1 MGTTTPGATAGAG
14 LRYGAHAIGGRPR
27 RRAGPGTTTNGLA
40 FFALRIVH
48 SSFRLRAPAEPLVG
62 GHGAFVRARTRA
74 GFLRATG
81 GAVRVRA
88 GFTGAIG
95 GASAHQSTRVGRR
108 RPTDIGQRGRTRT
121 GQRVAFR
128 NWRSDEVGAHA
139 IGAHRARPAT
149 QTGVAFFAIR
159 VGHTSLRGGR
169 SFAFVGAG
177 SVARVFH
184 ATRRSVGHA
193 AGVRGTG
200 GGAGDQT
207 ARVKYFFEKSPK
219 KCKYFNESK
228 GHLNRTKVLVQRW
241 KIL

>member
-1 MGTTTPGATAGAG
+1 VSATTPGATAGAG
-14 LRYGAHAIGGRPR
+14 LRFGAHAIGAHRARP
-27 RRAGPGTTTNGLA
+27 ATAPVGFAWLA
-40 FFALRIVH
+40 IRVVH
-48 SSFRLRAPAEPLVG
+48 PSVRFRAPAEPLVG

-81 GAVRVRA
+81 GTVRVRA

-108 RPTDIGQRGRTRT
+108 RPTDIGQRRRTRT

-128 NWRSDEVGAHA
+128 RGNRVGTHA
-139 IGAHRARPAT
+139 IGAHRARPITAPV
-149 QTGVAFFAIR
+149 GVAFFAIR

-207 ARVKYFFEKSPK
+207 ARV
-219 KCKYFNESK
+219 
-228 GHLNRTKVLVQRW
+228 GGARADGGQRRCGGTRQ
-241 KIL
+241 

>member
-14 LRYGAHAIGGRPR
+14 LRYGAHAIGGDI
-27 RRAGPGTTTNGLA
+27 AGPRTTAGLA
-40 FFALRIVH
+40 FFAVRVGHIFLR
-48 SSFRLRAPAEPLVG
+48 FRAPAEPLVG

-139 IGAHRARPAT
+139 IDGGIAGPVT

-159 VGHTSLRGGR
+159 VGHTFLRGGR

-184 ATRRSVGHA
+184 ATRRGVGHA

-207 ARVKYFFEKSPK
+207 ARVGSARADV
-219 KCKYFNESK
+219 
-228 GHLNRTKVLVQRW
+228 GQRRCGGTGQ
-241 KIL
+241 